1 MARSESNHW
10 NRNRLQIPPASL
22 RDWVRLAA
30 WELWTG
36 ILLCGL
42 IAFGT
47 ALIVTAPDRILV
59 LEDLSSCYATTVV
72 LPCERYLYR
81 TGGLNAIF
89 SALIG
94 VMAMGAAAWFLWE
107 LWTAAEP
114 KAVTDDF
121 LKLLHESFARNWRDP
136 RTWPWSRMLWAY
148 GFTVLGAS
156 LTAATAFLVWTLVST
171 SPAGKPPA
179 GKVGTSEQ
187 FRVGP

>member
-1 MARSESNHW
+1 M
-10 NRNRLQIPPASL
+10 
-22 RDWVRLAA
+22 RLAA

-47 ALIVTAPDRILV
+47 GLIVTAPDRILV

-94 VMAMGAAAWFLWE
+94 VMAMGAAPRSGGSCGQRPS
-107 LWTAAEP
+107 P
-114 KAVTDDF
+114 K
-121 LKLLHESFARNWRDP
+121 R
-136 RTWPWSRMLWAY
+136 
-148 GFTVLGAS
+148 
-156 LTAATAFLVWTLVST
+156 
-171 SPAGKPPA
+171 
-179 GKVGTSEQ
+179 
-187 FRVGP
+187 